1 MQITNPRFLL
11 ARRRAARYGL
21 GLDVPAYVRKHLEPR
36 VQIGILRDP
45 AKPIEI
51 QPAIHTPASSKLLR
65 ALVATHK
72 AAIRT
77 PKSSTDRS
85 RKGDG
90 LIVAIVL
97 MGFGLVAFGVI

>member
-45 AKPIEI
+45 AAPIEI
-51 QPAIHTPASSKLLR
+51 QPAIHTPEPRNA
-65 ALVATHK
+65 
-72 AAIRT
+72 
-77 PKSSTDRS
+77 
-85 RKGDG
+85 DG
-90 LIVAIVL
+90 LVMAIVL
-97 MGFGLVAFGVI
+97 MGVALVAFGVI